1 MRILFIGN
9 SYTYF
14 NDLPDVFRKICL
26 ENGIE
31 AEVDAV
37 TAGGYTLAHF
47 VSETNPYG
55 IQVREKC
62 KSGPY
67 DYAVIQEQ
75 STRPAVSPKTFYKY
89 LRLLLP
95 TVRASGALPVL
106 YETWG
111 RADGADVLVKHHWT
125 HEQMQAKLRAAYEAA
140 GAEHGIPVAHAGD
153 RFSEAY
159 RAGVNVFDPDGS
171 HPSPAGTEIAAR
183 EIFQTI
189 IANPKP

>member
-1 MRILFIGN
+1 MRVLFIGN

-14 NDLPDVFRKICL
+14 NGLPDVFKRICL
-26 ENGIE
+26 ENGIQ

-47 VSETNPYG
+47 VSENNPYG

-62 KSGPY
+62 ASAAY
-67 DYAVIQEQ
+67 DYAVLQEQ
-75 STRPAVSPKTFYKY
+75 STRPAVSPQTFYKY

-95 TVRASGALPVL
+95 TVRSSGALPVL

-111 RADGADVLVKHHWT
+111 RADGSDVLLKHHWT
-125 HEQMQAKLRAAYEAA
+125 HEQMQKKLRAAYEKA

-159 RAGVNVFDPDGS
+159 RAGVGVFDPDGS

-189 IANPKP
+189 LSHSKS